1 MFPLLHL
8 EKGALPCLQ
17 ALYTGSQK
25 NAVTAVACVVNDEWL
40 LTSACD
46 KSLPLAVKLPC
57 LVKTAGCIP

>member
-1 MFPLLHL
+1 MNSVSTTIL
-8 EKGALPCLQ
+8 GALPCLHI
-17 ALYTGSQK
+17 GSQK